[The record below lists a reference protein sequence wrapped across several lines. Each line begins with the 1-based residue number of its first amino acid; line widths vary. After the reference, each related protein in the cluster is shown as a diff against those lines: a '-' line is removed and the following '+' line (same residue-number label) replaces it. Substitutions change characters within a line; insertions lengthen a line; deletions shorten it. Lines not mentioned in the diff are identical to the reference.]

1 MSRISQFKADSAELA
16 ELAMDALFTAHVAEL
31 ISPHIPAI
39 LRVDISRFAVDIP
52 QQLEDVLKTQLT
64 PRREMFLTYD
74 GV

>member
-1 MSRISQFKADSAELA
+1 MSKISQFQAGSA
-16 ELAMDALFTAHVAEL
+16 ELAMDALFIAHVAEL
-31 ISPHIPAI
+31 TSPRIPAI
-39 LRVDISRFAVDIP
+39 LRVDVSRYAADIP